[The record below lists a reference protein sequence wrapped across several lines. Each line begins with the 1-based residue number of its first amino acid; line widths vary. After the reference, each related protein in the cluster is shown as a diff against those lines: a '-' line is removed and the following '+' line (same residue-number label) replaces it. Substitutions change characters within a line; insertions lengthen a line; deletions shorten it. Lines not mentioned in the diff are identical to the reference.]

1 MTENEK
7 NTKMKAE
14 EQLIREEKAR
24 YQREWSARNRDKTR
38 RYTRE
43 WRARNPEKVKEMNRR
58 HWLKK
63 AQERQQRER
72 GN

>member
-1 MTENEK
+1 MTDKEK
-7 NTKMKAE
+7 QAEIEAE

-43 WRARNPEKVKEMNRR
+43 WRARNPEKVKEMDRR

-63 AQERQQRER
+63 AQERQKR
-72 GN
+72 GGL